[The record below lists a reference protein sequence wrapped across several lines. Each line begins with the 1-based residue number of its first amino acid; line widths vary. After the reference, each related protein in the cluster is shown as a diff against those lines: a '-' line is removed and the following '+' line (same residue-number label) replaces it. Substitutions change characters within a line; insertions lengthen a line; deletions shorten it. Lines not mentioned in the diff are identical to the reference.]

1 MSLEKYCLYC
11 QRRFPQVEYLKPIYS
26 WTNGELEGY
35 FCERH
40 FDQVKAFNMNQ
51 KEAYEKYNK
60 TKGEKG

>member
-40 FDQVKAFNMNQ
+40 YEQVRDFNNRQ
-51 KEAYEKYNK
+51 KQAYEDYNK
-60 TKGEKG
+60 RRK